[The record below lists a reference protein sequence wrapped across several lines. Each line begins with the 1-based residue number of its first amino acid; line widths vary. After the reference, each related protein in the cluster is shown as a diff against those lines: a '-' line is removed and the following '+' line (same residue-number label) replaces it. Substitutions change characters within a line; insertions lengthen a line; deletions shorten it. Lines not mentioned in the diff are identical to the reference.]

1 MGHLYISD
9 SAWYES
15 TSLKNPI
22 CTMDHRLAEYAPR
35 LYRAC
40 YDTRISV
47 VKSPTKQ
54 ERAVPFYNDY
64 RERYGT
70 PTLPPLSPKPKN
82 VFLCGFRQED
92 LRAVTPRIKETTEVL
107 YLYKCPRIKDLSM
120 LSEFTEL
127 RCVHMYWNHSL
138 ECLWDM
144 RSNRFL
150 QAISFVDVSGL
161 QSIDGLKDSA
171 AEYVCLDSAD
181 NNGKRRKMQFDPQVL
196 DQMKHLKHLILN
208 YVGYKTD

>member
-1 MGHLYISD
+1 MLPG
-9 SAWYES
+9 
-15 TSLKNPI
+15 
-22 CTMDHRLAEYAPR
+22 CTGLATIPEFRWLSPPR
-35 LYRAC
+35 SRN
-40 YDTRISV
+40 V
-47 VKSPTKQ
+47 Q
-54 ERAVPFYNDY
+54 FPFITIIGS
-64 RERYGT
+64 GT
-70 PTLPPLSPKPKN
+70 AHQPFLPYPPKPKN